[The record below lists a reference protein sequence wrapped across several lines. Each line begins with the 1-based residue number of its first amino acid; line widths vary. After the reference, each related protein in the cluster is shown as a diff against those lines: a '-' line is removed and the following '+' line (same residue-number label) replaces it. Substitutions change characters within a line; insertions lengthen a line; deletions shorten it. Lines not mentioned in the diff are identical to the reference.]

1 MTRVIMAM
9 VMALA
14 LSGCAVSQQPAVI
27 YDLESDKVQVQAHV
41 NRFRPEA
48 NTPMEEVFRE
58 AEKACA
64 IHERKPVGPLSSRK
78 VCLDEYC
85 SRFNQI
91 HLFAC
96 K

>member
-9 VMALA
+9 IVALM

-27 YDLESDKVQVQAHV
+27 YDLESDKVQVQAYV
-41 NRFRPEA
+41 NPFRPEA
-48 NTPMEEVFRE
+48 NTPMEEVIRE
-58 AEKACA
+58 AEKACT

-78 VCLDEYC
+78 VCIDQYC
-85 SRFNQI
+85 HRFNLI